1 MEWKD
6 GNCWYRNYV
15 YNYCFN
21 KPVFLI
27 EIKLDGKTVPVPDI
41 AASFERVV
49 AEVLVER
56 TVECAKDHGLDNV
69 VLVGGVAANNTLRKM
84 MISEAGKKSIKVHLA
99 PLNLCTDNAAM
110 IGAAALFRIKFKDH
124 LSSLKL
130 GVAGR
135 LSIEQANTLYEENPP
150 F

>member
-1 MEWKD
+1 M
-6 GNCWYRNYV
+6 
-15 YNYCFN
+15 
-21 KPVFLI
+21 
-27 EIKLDGKTVPVPDI
+27 
-41 AASFERVV
+41 
-49 AEVLVER
+49 
-56 TVECAKDHGLDNV
+56 
-69 VLVGGVAANNTLRKM
+69 VGGVAANNTLRKM
-84 MISEAGKKSIKVHLA
+84 IISEASKKYIKVHLA

-135 LSIEQANTLYEENPP
+135 LSIEQANTLYEETPP